1 MNTSKDIGHLRKSY
15 EKGDLT
21 DALKN
26 TSPIA
31 LFEEWFA
38 AAEENPALEEAN
50 AMSIVTLGEDSFP
63 KARIVLLKQFSAEGF
78 VFYTNYTSQKGRAI
92 LAYPKVGITFFW
104 PALERQVIIK
114 GVAEKVSPA
123 QSDAYF
129 YSRPLGSQLGAI
141 ASDQSSE
148 IDSQESLQERLKS
161 LEEEYRLSSPKRP
174 EHWGGFLVRPE
185 QIEFWQG
192 RPNRLHDRLEF
203 SLTNSLTWKCKRLAP

>member
-148 IDSQESLQERLKS
+148 IDSQESLQECLKS

-203 SLTNSLTWKCKRLAP
+203 SLTNSLTWECKRLAP

>member
-15 EKGDLT
+15 EKGDLS
-21 DALKN
+21 DALKA
-26 TSPIA
+26 TSPIR

-38 AAEENPALEEAN
+38 EAEANPAIEEAN
-50 AMSIVTLGEDSFP
+50 AMSIVTLGEDEFP

-78 VFYTNYTSQKGRAI
+78 VFYTNYNSQKGQAI
-92 LAYPKVGITFFW
+92 LAYPKVGLSFFW
-104 PALERQVIIK
+104 PSLERQVIIK
-114 GVAEKVSPA
+114 GTAEKVSSS

-141 ASDQSSE
+141 ASNQSDE
-148 IDSQESLQERLKS
+148 ISSQEVLQERLRA
-161 LEEEYRLSSPKRP
+161 LEVEYRDSSPKRP
-174 EHWGGFLVRPE
+174 DHWGGFLVRPQ

-203 SLTNSLTWKCKRLAP
+203 SRTASQDWECKRLAP